1 MRLVKIAILFL
12 VFLLFVFIRGFVFGF
27 VLVLFV
33 VTIDTEP
40 DAIDTQLS
48 NVDTTNSKATSAET
62 GDAKR
67 NSTTSPND
75 FEKYKFY
82 KKSTFRFGITW

>member
-1 MRLVKIAILFL
+1 MYKCNAQASNNTFTFNRTGSRLRIAPLGRA
-12 VFLLFVFIRGFVFGF
+12 V
-27 VLVLFV
+27 V
-33 VTIDTEP
+33 VTINTEP
-40 DAIDTQLS
+40 DAIDAKLS